1 MQLPEPRR
9 TRFDLRWRFL
19 GSPVRA
25 TPLFWVAVAL
35 LGFRYDA
42 DPEAG
47 SLGYFA
53 MWMLAAIGAIFLH
66 DLGQILVGRF
76 FGMRGEVV
84 LYGLGGPTL
93 GVEDLPRRW
102 QRVIVLLAGSA
113 LQLVFVAAIWGV
125 TYLSYPESLDGSEL
139 RSLIANGVAI
149 VFRANYY
156 WALLNLLPIWP
167 LDGGRIACEIGEAI
181 FGRRG
186 GTAALVLS
194 LMTCAAAAIFV
205 TIGLGADLDY
215 RFDPR
220 YLLYL
225 EHYTVLLGFC
235 FLFWIRAFQA
245 LWSARALSPNS
256 K

>member
-1 MQLPEPRR
+1 
-9 TRFDLRWRFL
+9 
-19 GSPVRA
+19 
-25 TPLFWVAVAL
+25 
-35 LGFRYDA
+35 
-42 DPEAG
+42 
-47 SLGYFA
+47 